1 MERININNEE
11 TVSEGKIAAII
22 SHFWVIGLI
31 IAFVM
36 NLNKKNSFTSFYV
49 RQNVGLNLA
58 QFLNGLIIVEF
69 LGSTAGLIVG
79 VLLFIC
85 WFISL
90 FGAFK
95 GEEKLVPYI
104 GEYFQN
110 WFQGI

>member
-1 MERININNEE
+1 MERININNEG
-11 TVSEGKIAAII
+11 TISEGKIAAII
-22 SHFWVIGLI
+22 SHLWIVGLV

-36 NLNKKNSFTSFYV
+36 NLNKKNAFTSFYI
-49 RQNVGLNLA
+49 RQNIGLNLA
-58 QFLNGLIIVEF
+58 QFLNGVLIYEY
-69 LGSTAGLIVG
+69 LGGTAGWIVG

-85 WFISL
+85 WIISL

>member
-11 TVSEGKIAAII
+11 TISEGKVAAII
-22 SHFWVIGLI
+22 SHLWIVGLV
-31 IAFVM
+31 IAFIM
-36 NLNKKNSFTSFYV
+36 NLNKKNTFTSFYI
-49 RQNVGLNLA
+49 RQMIGLNLA
-58 QFLNGLIIVEF
+58 QFLNGVLIYEY
-69 LGSTAGLIVG
+69 LGGTAGWIVG

-85 WFISL
+85 WIISL